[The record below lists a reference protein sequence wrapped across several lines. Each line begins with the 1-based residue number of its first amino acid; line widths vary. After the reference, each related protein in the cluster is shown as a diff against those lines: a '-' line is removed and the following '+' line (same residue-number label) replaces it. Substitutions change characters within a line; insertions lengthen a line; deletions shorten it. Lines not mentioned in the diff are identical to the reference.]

1 MTCPS
6 SREGPD
12 GLLLAHTPSLQA
24 AASHGLREA
33 LMSVVHLGPVRAPQ
47 EQPPTFTVKSGP
59 LVMLS
64 VTIL

>member
-33 LMSVVHLGPVRAPQ
+33 LMSEVHLGPVRAPQ
-47 EQPPTFTVKSGP
+47 EQPAVKSGP

-64 VTIL
+64 LTIL